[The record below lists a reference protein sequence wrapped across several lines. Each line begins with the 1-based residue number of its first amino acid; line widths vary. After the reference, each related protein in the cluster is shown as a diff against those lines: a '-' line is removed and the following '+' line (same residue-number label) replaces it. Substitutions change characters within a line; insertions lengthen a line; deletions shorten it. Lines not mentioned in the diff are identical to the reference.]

1 MGVSPVQS
9 GGDARPSTRAR
20 RLSSYTIAVK
30 RTSPN
35 KKWLFRHFS
44 GLRSQIQT
52 ATVEQDGGG
61 EVLFVA
67 ETTRG
72 VLDPLDLGVDGFA
85 GSIRDPMAEVGN
97 DVLEAPLQGLGY
109 LQHGAQST
117 AYCPALPPPKMFPR
131 GPLVLIAEKGHGGFF
146 QGPSPCR
153 LQPALT

>member
-1 MGVSPVQS
+1 MRLRKVSCQQE
-9 GGDARPSTRAR
+9 
-20 RLSSYTIAVK
+20 VK
-30 RTSPN
+30 KR
-35 KKWLFRHFS
+35 LFRHFS

-131 GPLVLIAEKGHGGFF
+131 GPLVLIAEKGHGSFF